1 MRSTERDFG
10 IICARV
16 SIGQTRRRQSQSRG
30 RSPLAPLLR
39 GVDEGEG
46 LCKSIGRT
54 VMGQMRDYRLRSRS
68 PSSSPF
74 PGKRGEGLA
83 GVALKTGPDTT
94 QDER

>member
-1 MRSTERDFG
+1 MRSSQRDFG

-16 SIGQTRRRQSQSRG
+16 PIGETRRRQSQSRG

-39 GVDEGEG
+39 GVGGGEG
-46 LCKSIGRT
+46 LCKSIGRA
-54 VMGQMRDYRLRSRS
+54 VMGQIRDFRLRLRS

-74 PGKRGEGLA
+74 PGKRGEGVA
-83 GVALKTGPDTT
+83 GVALNTGPDTT